1 MGRPGWI
8 RTASALWRSTHPEP
22 TAGVT
27 AVVGLLALTAGAGWR
42 TVPLTAA
49 VLTNQFSI
57 GWDNDA
63 LDAARDSRNGRRD
76 KPIAA
81 GQLSAGTVRV
91 AAVAAAGACALL
103 SSRLGA
109 RAALANLSCVASGWA
124 YNHLAKPTVFSVVPY
139 LVGFAA
145 LPATVPFT
153 VGAPVP
159 RWLVSAGALLGAA
172 AHFANVVPDIDADL
186 ADGIRGLPQRLG
198 PGASRVSF
206 AGLLVAASAVLA
218 AAPAGSTP
226 ARSAPARSAPARNR
240 LVPVAAVG
248 LAVGLAGVGV
258 VVGARRP
265 ESRVLFRTAIAVAGI
280 DVALLLARGGGIR

>member
-1 MGRPGWI
+1 MGRSRWI

-27 AVVGLLALTAGAGWR
+27 AVLGLLALTAGAGWR

-63 LDAARDSRNGRRD
+63 LDATRDARNGRRD

-81 GQLSAGTVRV
+81 GQLSAETVRRS
-91 AAVAAAGACALL
+91 AAAAACACALI
-103 SSRLGA
+103 STRLGR
-109 RAALANLSCVASGWA
+109 RAALANLTCVASGWA

-145 LPATVPFT
+145 LPATVPLT
-153 VGAPVP
+153 LGAPVP

-172 AHFANVVPDIDADL
+172 AHFANVVPDIEADL

-198 PGASRVSF
+198 PGASRGVF
-206 AGLLVAASAVLA
+206 AGLLVAASTVLA
-218 AAPAGSTP
+218 AAPSRPATAGALP
-226 ARSAPARSAPARNR
+226 ARDR
-240 LVPVAAVG
+240 LATGAVVVAAAG
-248 LAVGLAGVGV
+248 LTGAGV
-258 VVGARRP
+258 VVGAVRP
-265 ESRVLFRTAIAVAGI
+265 GSRVLFQTAIAVAVI
-280 DVALLLARGGGIR
+280 DVVLLVARGGAIR